1 MKKLL
6 IGITTTLMM
15 IGSTSVFAQEISDLM
30 EDNNQNITSNKID
43 IVELEYTVIE
53 DDIYSDEDIKI
64 EIIELENQLIDID
77 VSNINYL
84 TDIDIEEQIS
94 IENDIYSDENIRI
107 EIIDL
112 DNQTLSRR
120 NIINQSNIDY
130 LTDIKD
136 DNYLYQGTRAS
147 NNIWDWS
154 KGNYVYYAR
163 INNSIETMYSFTG
176 YSTYYI
182 DVWEAFEFIN
192 DINQYQK
199 SNVAYQIY
207 VRNMKTDT
215 KVGTINLTGTS
226 SRSITVSG
234 LDPSVAYSIG
244 FVKDG
249 RIMPYS
255 ELSIAGSIKTSK
267 WYYSLFRCLKKLWI
281 HLSGIV
287 MRERQKFMGNETK
300 NIDEFNRLIIL
311 NVSMVSTE
319 AIILAV
325 INVWIDIFIAEASL
339 KITLFRTLLILAGS
353 LFVYLVFNNYYR
365 KKYNVTVPYI
375 YKNNKK
381 LIITFYIILM
391 YQYTYLFFNNWI

>member
-267 WYYSLFRCLKKLWI
+267 
-281 HLSGIV
+281 
-287 MRERQKFMGNETK
+287 
-300 NIDEFNRLIIL
+300 
-311 NVSMVSTE
+311 
-319 AIILAV
+319 
-325 INVWIDIFIAEASL
+325 
-339 KITLFRTLLILAGS
+339 
-353 LFVYLVFNNYYR
+353 
-365 KKYNVTVPYI
+365 
-375 YKNNKK
+375 
-381 LIITFYIILM
+381 
-391 YQYTYLFFNNWI
+391 